1 MIDHC
6 ISQIKKSHRQETCIN
21 YVADALRYLLNNTA
35 EQESRITLNKS
46 LNDLLNPVTKEMEED
61 NEEKAKAIKN
71 KMCNTLAKLG
81 GG

>member
-1 MIDHC
+1 L
-6 ISQIKKSHRQETCIN
+6 S
-21 YVADALRYLLNNTA
+21 
-35 EQESRITLNKS
+35 KS
-46 LNDLLNPVTKEMEED
+46 LNDLLNPVTKEMEKD